1 MRKFIDRIRRRFGK
15 KRKTGKITFEVDAV
29 PVLLDEYQKFAVST
43 ADDCAQNPLYLAVG
57 LCEEAGEVAGKV
69 KKVVRDH
76 HGFFTVDREKAVAL
90 ELGDVLWYL
99 ANMAHKVGF
108 SLSEIAALNEIKVR
122 ERIKFD
128 TLHGEGDER

>member
-1 MRKFIDRIRRRFGK
+1 MKLIDRIFRRRK
-15 KRKTGKITFEVDAV
+15 KIERGKIVVEVSTA
-29 PVLLDEYQKFAVST
+29 LLDEYQKFALST
-43 ADDCAQNPLYLAVG
+43 ADDCAKAPLYLAVG

-76 HGFFTVDREKAVAL
+76 HGFFTLDQERMVAM

-99 ANMAHKVGF
+99 ANMAHRIGF
-108 SLSEIAALNEIKVR
+108 SLSEIAELNANKIKQ
-122 ERIKFD
+122 RIEHN